1 MDVLC
6 QSWTKVVMLR
16 GARSVF
22 PSQVPTGA
30 RLSAEMFYASVFD
43 VFSHF
48 CRK

>member
-22 PSQVPTGA
+22 LTFLAIFV
-30 RLSAEMFYASVFD
+30 ENDEV
-43 VFSHF
+43 
-48 CRK
+48 